1 MFDNAMFLRVM
12 SDIGIEINE
21 EIKDGKFSKL
31 VIKKETMT
39 INMCLSFPKVISVDT
54 LVFLKS
60 IKIQSYIYAAVLTFV
75 FAVIMRIF
83 TYFKLKKINMIESL
97 KSVE

>member
-54 LVFLKS
+54 LVFLRRKL
-60 IKIQSYIYAAVLTFV
+60 ADFFV
-75 FAVIMRIF
+75 SDNM
-83 TYFKLKKINMIESL
+83 YKKINIR
-97 KSVE
+97 